1 MKKAILSLLITSIS
15 SFAYGEP
22 IYLSCKVIDDE
33 GAARTYTVSLDK
45 DTRKITHTST
55 MEGGRAHNV
64 EGFFSPETISYK
76 YSVSRGLS
84 LRMMQTNTYSI
95 NRADLSV
102 VNERRLEIF
111 KTNQSHVDI
120 RTGTCEII
128 KVKGKI

>member
-76 YSVSRGLS
+76 YSVSS
-84 LRMMQTNTYSI
+84 SWMMRTNTYSI

>member
-76 YSVSRGLS
+76 YSVSITGW
-84 LRMMQTNTYSI
+84 MMQTNTYSI